1 MTTKVTIKPQ
11 RSAESHVAT
20 AAESHTPTQTV
31 LRGAAQEFVVTDAG
45 GRQLT
50 LKKPDVL
57 AQFDLIE
64 ALGDLA
70 KNDVYR
76 MMCIPA
82 IYVVSIDGIPAP
94 APSNK
99 VQMRA
104 LISRLGEEGFAAIR
118 AGIAEHYPQSDD
130 EGEEDAVK
138 KS

>member
-1 MTTKVTIKPQ
+1 MATKVTINP
-11 RSAESHVAT
+11 RR
-20 AAESHTPTQTV
+20 AAEAHAAPSAVHTPTQTV
-31 LRGAAQEFVVTDAG
+31 LRDAAQEFTVTDNQ
-45 GRQLT
+45 GRQLS
-50 LKKPDVL
+50 LKRPDVL

-76 MMCIPA
+76 IMCIPV

-99 VQMRA
+99 TQIRA
-104 LISRLGEEGFAAIR
+104 LISRLGEDGFAAIR
-118 AGIAEHYPQSDD
+118 AAIKEHYPDM
-130 EGEEDAVK
+130 EGDGEDDAVK

>member
-1 MTTKVTIKPQ
+1 MTKVTVKPHGSQ
-11 RSAESHVAT
+11 PVDAPQAMTPSERVVQDVKAEF
-20 AAESHTPTQTV
+20 TV
-31 LRGAAQEFVVTDAG
+31 QDARGRTFV
-45 GRQLT
+45 

-82 IYVVSIDGIPAP
+82 IYVVSIDGVVAP

-99 VQMRA
+99 MQMRA
-104 LISRLGEEGFAAIR
+104 LISRIGDDGFAAIQQ
-118 AGIAEHYPQSDD
+118 GIKDRYPQQDD
-130 EGEEDAVK
+130 SGEDEEVK
-138 KS
+138 K